1 MAFCPKCGKEV
12 AADAKFCTSCGAQ
25 LSEAAKAEEGKTE
38 EVKAE
43 EAKAEEV
50 RTEAAPET
58 GETLETP
65 AGAQQ
70 ENLGD
75 QISEKAQELMN
86 TPDTTAEYDP
96 ADIEANKVLSLL
108 SYLGILW
115 LIPLLAAPK
124 SRFARFHVNQ
134 GLTLWIANLIVGVA
148 TPVLAVIPILGWIA
162 AFVLGIITLALMII
176 GIVNAVQG
184 RAKQLP
190 IIGKFMLL
198 K

>member
-25 LSEAAKAEEGKTE
+25 LGEAAKAEEVKTE
-38 EVKAE
+38 EVKT
-43 EAKAEEV
+43 EEV
-50 RTEAAPET
+50 KTEETPET

-75 QISEKAQELMN
+75 TIGEKAQQLMN
-86 TPDTTAEYDP
+86 TPDTTSEYDP

-115 LIPLLAAPK
+115 LIPLLAAPN
-124 SRFARFHVNQ
+124 SRFAKFHTNQ
-134 GLTLWIANLIVGVA
+134 GLILWIANLIVGVA
-148 TPVLAVIPILGWIA
+148 GGVLAIIPILGWLVA
-162 AFVLGIITLALMII
+162 LALGIIMLVLMII

-190 IIGKFMLL
+190 IIGKYTLL

>member
-25 LSEAAKAEEGKTE
+25 LGEAAKAEEVKTEEGKTE
-38 EVKAE
+38 ETKAE
-43 EAKAEEV
+43 EIKTEE
-50 RTEAAPET
+50 TPET

-75 QISEKAQELMN
+75 TINEKAQQLMN
-86 TPDTTAEYDP
+86 TPDTTSEYDP

-115 LIPLLAAPK
+115 LIPLLAAPN
-124 SRFARFHVNQ
+124 SRFAKFHTNQ
-134 GLTLWIANLIVGVA
+134 GLILWIANLIVGVA
-148 TPVLAVIPILGWIA
+148 GGVLAIIPILGWLVA
-162 AFVLGIITLALMII
+162 LALGIIMLVLMII

-190 IIGKFMLL
+190 IIGKYTLL

>member
-25 LSEAAKAEEGKTE
+25 LGEAAKAEEVKTE
-38 EVKAE
+38 EVKTE
-43 EAKAEEV
+43 E
-50 RTEAAPET
+50 APET
-58 GETLETP
+58 GETQETP
-65 AGAQQ
+65 AGAQH

-75 QISEKAQELMN
+75 TISEKAQELMN

-115 LIPLLAAPK
+115 LIPLLAAPN
-124 SRFARFHVNQ
+124 SRFARFHTNQ
-134 GLTLWIANLIVGVA
+134 GLILWIANLIVGVA
-148 TPVLAVIPILGWIA
+148 GGLLAIIPILGWLVA
-162 AFVLGIITLALMII
+162 LALSIIMLVLMII

-190 IIGKFMLL
+190 IIGKYTLL

>member
-25 LSEAAKAEEGKTE
+25 LGEAAKAEEVKT
-38 EVKAE
+38 E
-43 EAKAEEV
+43 EAKAEETTAEEV
-50 RTEAAPET
+50 KTETVPGS

-75 QISEKAQELMN
+75 TIGEKAQQLMN
-86 TPDTTAEYDP
+86 TPDTTADFDP

-115 LIPLLAAPK
+115 LIPLLAAPN
-124 SRFARFHVNQ
+124 SRFAKFHTNQ
-134 GLTLWIANLIVGVA
+134 GLILWIAKLIVGVV
-148 TPVLAVIPILGWIA
+148 TPVLALIPILGWIA
-162 AFVLGIITLALMII
+162 LLVIGIITLALMIV

-190 IIGKFMLL
+190 IIGKFTLL

>member
-1 MAFCPKCGKEV
+1 MAFCPKCGKEA

-25 LSEAAKAEEGKTE
+25 LSEAAKAEE
-38 EVKAE
+38 VKAE
-43 EAKAEEV
+43 ETTAEEV
-50 RTEAAPET
+50 KTEAAPET
-58 GETLETP
+58 GETPETP

-75 QISEKAQELMN
+75 QITEKAQELMN
-86 TPDTTAEYDP
+86 TPDTTAEFDP
-96 ADIEANKVLSLL
+96 ADIEANKVLALL

-115 LIPLLAAPK
+115 LIPLLAAPN
-124 SRFARFHVNQ
+124 SRFAKFHVNQ
-134 GLTLWIANLIVGVA
+134 GLVLWITNILVSLV
-148 TPVLAVIPILGWIA
+148 AVIPILGWIV
-162 AFVLGIITLALMII
+162 AFVGGIVTLILMII

-190 IIGKFMLL
+190 IIGKYTLL

>member
-25 LSEAAKAEEGKTE
+25 LSEAVKAEEAKTE

-43 EAKAEEV
+43 
-50 RTEAAPET
+50 AASGT

-75 QISEKAQELMN
+75 TISEKAQELMN

-96 ADIEANKVLSLL
+96 ADIEANKVLALL

-115 LIPLLAAPK
+115 LIPLLAAPN
-124 SRFARFHVNQ
+124 SRFAKFHTNQ
-134 GLTLWIANLIVGVA
+134 GLVLWIANLIVGVVS
-148 TPVLAVIPILGWIA
+148 PILAVIPILGWIA
-162 AFVLGIITLALMII
+162 LIVLWIITLALMII

-190 IIGKFMLL
+190 IIGKFTLL

>member
-12 AADAKFCTSCGAQ
+12 AADTKFCTSCGAQ
-25 LSEAAKAEEGKTE
+25 LGEAAKAEEVKTEEGKTE
-38 EVKAE
+38 ETKAE
-43 EAKAEEV
+43 EIKN
-50 RTEAAPET
+50 EAAPET

-75 QISEKAQELMN
+75 TISEKAQQLMN
-86 TPDTTAEYDP
+86 TPDTTSEYDP

-115 LIPLLAAPK
+115 LIPLLAAPN
-124 SRFARFHVNQ
+124 SRFARFHTNQ
-134 GLTLWIANLIVGVA
+134 GLILWIANLIVGVA
-148 TPVLAVIPILGWIA
+148 GGLLAIIPILGWLVA
-162 AFVLGIITLALMII
+162 LALSIIMLVLMII

-190 IIGKFMLL
+190 IIGKYTLL